1 MTATATTSS
10 LEWSNTDSHCNFL
23 SSDLFGGDLFG
34 DELIDMYSSVSD
46 DSPELVASAA
56 TEEYSTDAELA
67 GRDTADFGNLDA
79 AKDYNDFSTLLAAS
93 TEQAVVHSLD
103 DPTKATEG
111 AQSLS
116 GIGAQAARDAVSVA
130 TAMKIKKE
138 KSPGVSKKRK
148 NPEGAAPHH
157 FARQVSNT
165 SLPHAGDRMFS
176 TMLRL
181 QKNESAAKRAKA
193 IQGHGEAKHTAAT
206 SRKAALAEAVAQYV
220 PLAASQVSKIRQNAS
235 IFEKPNLRSSAKAVL
250 NIANPLEQAKG
261 AHQVV
266 QNQKVSRPS
275 TPIEN
280 KEKSSSL
287 VSPSSISCPALSL
300 RASVPFRTTSS
311 GMPEIAAVTRTPF
324 TPHAVA
330 LSQLPSVMALKAAEN
345 ASSKISTAHV
355 NALTSLNWSNTEA
368 ASTAVP
374 CPLNAD
380 ANKLAAVQ
388 AQKRRASLTVEDRAK
403 QNRDRNREHARN
415 TRLRKKAYVDELKKT
430 LSEIASQRDSLELE
444 KMRDSE
450 LRKVRFSV
458 IQEFMKL
465 RGSNAG
471 DMKRWSSI
479 LDEKFVLNLPIT
491 HYRKMAHPNRLET
504 KAPPLQQELKGISE
518 VIQDASLLSE
528 MLATTV
534 VFECDRSSLMMDGPA
549 VMVCWTAKT
558 VGCTTQG
565 AAHELGVKGNLRAS
579 FEASTN
585 KLKLVEMFFDTNAV
599 SLQLHSMYPLSYC
612 DAVSH
617 VHENADET
625 AALLDSLNVPQFEG
639 FLNETSHSISS
650 ESSADEKDDEDRH
663 MLHQE

>member
-1 MTATATTSS
+1 M
-10 LEWSNTDSHCNFL
+10 
-23 SSDLFGGDLFG
+23 
-34 DELIDMYSSVSD
+34 
-46 DSPELVASAA
+46 
-56 TEEYSTDAELA
+56 A
-67 GRDTADFGNLDA
+67 GKDTADFGNLDT
-79 AKDYNDFSTLLAAS
+79 AKDFSYFSTLLATS
-93 TEQAVVHSLD
+93 TGEAVANSVD
-103 DPTKATEG
+103 DPSQPPAGAT
-111 AQSLS
+111 SLS
-116 GIGAQAARDAVSVA
+116 GTVPEAATDAVSNATVA
-130 TAMKIKKE
+130 TTMKIKKE
-138 KSPGVSKKRK
+138 KSPGGSKKRK
-148 NPEGAAPHH
+148 NAEGAAP

-165 SLPHAGDRMFS
+165 SLPPVGNQMFN
-176 TMLRL
+176 TMLRF
-181 QKNESAAKRAKA
+181 QKSDSAAKRAKA
-193 IQGHGEAKHTAAT
+193 IQGPGGVKHTAAT
-206 SRKAALAEAVAQYV
+206 SRKTALAEAVAQYV

-235 IFEKPNLRSSAKAVL
+235 IFEKPNLRSSVKAVL

-261 AHQVV
+261 AHQAV

-280 KEKSSSL
+280 KEKPSSL
-287 VSPSSISCPALSL
+287 VSPSSISGPALSL
-300 RASVPFRTTSS
+300 RSAVPFRATSS

-324 TPHAVA
+324 SPHAVA

-380 ANKLAAVQ
+380 ANKLAAAQ

-430 LSEIASQRDSLELE
+430 LAEIASQRDSLELE

-491 HYRKMAHPNRLET
+491 HYRKMAHPNRMET

-534 VFECDRSSLMMDGPA
+534 VFDCDRSSLMMDGPA

-558 VGCTTQG
+558 VGCVSQVCS
-565 AAHELGVKGNLRAS
+565 AAVILAMR
-579 FEASTN
+579 
-585 KLKLVEMFFDTNAV
+585 
-599 SLQLHSMYPLSYC
+599 LSKNN
-612 DAVSH
+612 H
-617 VHENADET
+617 
-625 AALLDSLNVPQFEG
+625 
-639 FLNETSHSISS
+639 
-650 ESSADEKDDEDRH
+650 
-663 MLHQE
+663 